1 MHPTYIPHC
10 HAHAAALSDACRTRP
25 VTMGALVSTLLSGAV
40 KYLRFG
46 LGEVAID
53 TMHSGTMKWL
63 TKHHP
68 ELFVAKT
75 ATGTGK

>member
-1 MHPTYIPHC
+1 M
-10 HAHAAALSDACRTRP
+10 ACRTRP
-25 VTMGALVSTLLSGAV
+25 VTMSALVSTLFSNAI

-46 LGEVAID
+46 LGDVAID

-63 TKHHP
+63 HKHHP

-75 ATGTGK
+75 ATNTAK

>member
-1 MHPTYIPHC
+1 
-10 HAHAAALSDACRTRP
+10 
-25 VTMGALVSTLLSGAV
+25 MGALVSTLLANAI

-46 LGEVAID
+46 LGDVAID

-63 TKHHP
+63 RKHHP

-75 ATGTGK
+75 ATSTAK